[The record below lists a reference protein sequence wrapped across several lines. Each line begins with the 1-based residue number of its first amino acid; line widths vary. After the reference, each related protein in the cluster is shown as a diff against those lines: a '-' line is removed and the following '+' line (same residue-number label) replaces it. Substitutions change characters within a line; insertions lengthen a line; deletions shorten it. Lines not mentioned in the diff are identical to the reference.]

1 VPQFSSRENLQVQQA
16 SFPLF
21 HCPSDPYRGL
31 TSNWGGRQAR
41 IIHYYA
47 VHGSDENTSRPHP
60 DQKPGKT
67 WYGHCNWHDG
77 MFYNDSKTQIRDIH
91 DGVSNTA
98 MICEVWGRKY
108 PNHVASGSAP
118 YGGES
123 SRGMNLHT
131 AVYFD
136 YTPNSTQHNPWK
148 ANSFHTGGVNC
159 VFADGSV
166 HFISDT
172 IDLRIFRAL
181 ATIAGREVIPASKL
195 PQ

>member
-1 VPQFSSRENLQVQQA
+1 MLPAAQRYSANRSTRSQDSGTANRSS
-16 SFPLF
+16 
-21 HCPSDPYRGL
+21 G
-31 TSNWGGRQAR
+31 TG
-41 IIHYYA
+41 
-47 VHGSDENTSRPHP
+47 T
-60 DQKPGKT
+60 
-67 WYGHCNWHDG
+67 
-77 MFYNDSKTQIRDIH
+77 
-91 DGVSNTA
+91 TA
-98 MICEVWGRKY
+98 MICEVWGRRY
-108 PNHVASGSAP
+108 HDHVTPSPAP
-118 YGGES
+118 YGNES

-136 YTPNSTQHNPWK
+136 YTPNSTQQNPWK

-181 ATIAGREVIPASKL
+181 ATIAGGEVIPASKL

>member
-1 VPQFSSRENLQVQQA
+1 
-16 SFPLF
+16 
-21 HCPSDPYRGL
+21 
-31 TSNWGGRQAR
+31 
-41 IIHYYA
+41 
-47 VHGSDENTSRPHP
+47 
-60 DQKPGKT
+60 
-67 WYGHCNWHDG
+67 
-77 MFYNDSKTQIRDIH
+77 MFYNDSQTQIRDIR

-108 PNHVASGSAP
+108 SNHVASGSAP